1 MPSCKKIGAFS
12 AFLGKSI
19 VAFALYFAVLFTIN
33 FTITSFGHV
42 FIRGLICDDFISQ
55 ATGLGLKDTLGWF
68 VAWFSFSAVLGLVLC
83 ILAPSYAE
91 AEWKKFKSV

>member
-42 FIRGLICDDFISQ
+42 FIRGLICDDDISQ
-55 ATGLGLKDTLGWF
+55 ATGFGLRDGLQWF
-68 VAWFSFSAVLGLVLC
+68 FMVFSAFWAFVLC
-83 ILAPSYAE
+83 RGGIQWLR
-91 AEWKKFKSV
+91 K